1 MYRFSQFRE
10 QMNWGVQGRS
20 RIGLRVGERIFFL
33 LLRPSVLSH
42 LLPQTEG
49 TVVLGESG
57 S

>member
-49 TVVLGESG
+49 TMVLGESG